1 MTTRLDLI
9 NSMLATTGT
18 ARLAAA
24 DENHPNYITADAILS
39 DVIEE
44 FSSKALWFNTTYR
57 TLVPNSE
64 NKIVVPSN
72 ALTCDPADASK
83 DYAIRGQYL
92 FDNGN
97 YTFIIPEAVACVIV
111 AELELTDMPPAAIQ
125 FIRARARMM
134 YYGDQDGSGTKLQM
148 YAQFYQ
154 EKELELLTLNM
165 KNTDANFFAGKGYAN
180 FATRRASTANPIT
193 RII

>member
-24 DENHPNYITADAILS
+24 DVTHPNYITADLILN

-44 FSSKALWFNTTYR
+44 FSSKPLWFNTTYR
-57 TLVPNSE
+57 TLIPNIDG
-64 NKIVVPSN
+64 KIVVPNN

-97 YTFIIPEAVACVIV
+97 YTFLISEPVACVIV
-111 AELELTDMPPAAIQ
+111 AELELTDMPPIAIQ
-125 FIRARARMM
+125 FVRAKARLM
-134 YYGDQDGSGTKLQM
+134 YYVDQDGSGNKLQL
-148 YAQFYQ
+148 YSQNVA
-154 EKELELLTLNM
+154 EKELELITLNM

>member
-24 DENHPNYITADAILS
+24 DVTHPNYITADLILN

-44 FSSKALWFNTTYR
+44 FSSKPLWFNTTYR
-57 TLVPNSE
+57 TLSPNIDG
-64 NKIVVPSN
+64 KIVVPSN

-97 YTFIIPEAVACVIV
+97 YTFDIGESVACVIV
-111 AELELTDMPPAAIQ
+111 AELELTDMPPVALQ
-125 FIRARARMM
+125 FVRAKARLM
-134 YYGDQDGSGTKLQM
+134 YYVDQDGSGNKLQM
-148 YAQFYQ
+148 YAQNVA
-154 EKELELLTLNM
+154 EKELELITLNM

>member
-24 DENHPNYITADAILS
+24 DVTHPNYITADLILN
-39 DVIEE
+39 DVVEE
-44 FSSKALWFNTTYR
+44 FSSKPLWFNTTYR
-57 TLVPNSE
+57 TLTPNADG
-64 NKIVVPSN
+64 KIVVPSN

-97 YTFIIPEAVACVIV
+97 YTFDIGEPVACVIV
-111 AELELTDMPPAAIQ
+111 AELELTDMPPIAIQ
-125 FIRARARMM
+125 FVRAKARLM
-134 YYGDQDGSGTKLQM
+134 YYVDQDGSGNKLQM
-148 YAQFYQ
+148 YAQNVV
-154 EKELELLTLNM
+154 EKELTHYIE
-165 KNTDANFFAGKGYAN
+165 YEEH
-180 FATRRASTANPIT
+180 RR
-193 RII
+193 

>member
-24 DENHPNYITADAILS
+24 DVTHPNYITADLILN
-39 DVIEE
+39 DVVEE
-44 FSSKALWFNTTYR
+44 FSSKAMWFNTTYR
-57 TLVPNSE
+57 TLAPNADG
-64 NKIVVPSN
+64 KIVVPSN

-83 DYAIRGQYL
+83 DYAIRGQYM

-97 YTFIIPEAVACVIV
+97 YTFDIGEPVDCVIV
-111 AELELTDMPPAAIQ
+111 AELELTDMPPVAIQ
-125 FIRARARMM
+125 FIRAKARLM
-134 YYGDQDGSGTKLQM
+134 YYVDQDGGGNKLQL
-148 YAQFYQ
+148 YAQAVA
-154 EKELELLTLNM
+154 EKELDLITLNM
-165 KNTDANFFAGKGYAN
+165 KNTDANFFAGQGYAS

>member
-24 DENHPNYITADAILS
+24 DVTHPNYITADLILN
-39 DVIEE
+39 DVVEE
-44 FSSKALWFNTTYR
+44 FSSKPLWFNTTYR
-57 TLVPNSE
+57 TLTPNADG
-64 NKIVVPSN
+64 KIVVTSN

-97 YTFIIPEAVACVIV
+97 YTFDIGEPVACVIV
-111 AELELTDMPPAAIQ
+111 AELELTDMPPIAIQ
-125 FIRARARMM
+125 FVRAKARLM
-134 YYGDQDGSGTKLQM
+134 YYVDQDGSGNKLQM
-148 YAQFYQ
+148 YAQNVV
-154 EKELELLTLNM
+154 EKELELITLNM